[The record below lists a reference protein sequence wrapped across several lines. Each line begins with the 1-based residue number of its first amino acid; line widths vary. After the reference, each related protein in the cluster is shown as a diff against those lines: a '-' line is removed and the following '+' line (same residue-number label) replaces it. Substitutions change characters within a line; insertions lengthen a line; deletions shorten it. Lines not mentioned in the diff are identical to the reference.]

1 VDLWTAV
8 RNCFDEPHK
17 TKGRDMKLR
26 TITGSL
32 SAWGSYE
39 SDRYGTTKYDYLR
52 FTTND
57 GSDGYF
63 QNVLSLPL
71 TDSLLNGGGGSRTY
85 YFAPVALPKMF
96 GSLHCNVLYAVR
108 DQGRITD
115 ARAAAGSAISKVKLE
130 ALKLFFYG
138 TLALII
144 PPIGIIMWIWGLRLL
159 SMGLP
164 AARMRE
170 ELQRSAV

>member
-1 VDLWTAV
+1 
-8 RNCFDEPHK
+8 
-17 TKGRDMKLR
+17 MKLR

-63 QNVLSLPL
+63 QNALSLPL

-96 GSLHCNVLYAVR
+96 GNLHCNVLYAVR
-108 DQGRITD
+108 DQGRIKRRSCCRWLCYLQGEAGSPQAVLLWDAGADHSADWNHYVDLGYPPSFRGPSGGAD
-115 ARAAAGSAISKVKLE
+115 ARGIAAARRLASASHV
-130 ALKLFFYG
+130 
-138 TLALII
+138 T
-144 PPIGIIMWIWGLRLL
+144 P
-159 SMGLP
+159 
-164 AARMRE
+164 
-170 ELQRSAV
+170 